1 MAKKNMKMTVIAI
14 VAGLGVLLGSGALIR
29 QASSEKTKE
38 LPTYSY
44 SIGAIDDAGE
54 FDKKDKSSIT
64 SEEIKVKDLV
74 SIEIEEDADVIVYVH
89 YYNED
94 DEYIRSVEVVGEEL
108 EEVEG
113 AETCRVEIVPTD
125 DDDDEVSAF
134 EKGTY
139 AKLVT
144 VTLKK

>member
-1 MAKKNMKMTVIAI
+1 MAKKDVKFKLLAVL
-14 VAGLGVLLGSGALIR
+14 AGLGVLLGSGALIR
-29 QASSEKTKE
+29 QSASEKTKE

-44 SIGAIDDAGE
+44 SIGAIDDEGK

-74 SIEIEEDADVIVYVH
+74 SLEVKEDADVIVYVH
-89 YYNED
+89 YYNE
-94 DEYIRSVEVVGEEL
+94 EGEHLRSVEVVGEEL

-113 AETCRVEIVPTD
+113 AETCRIEIVPTD